1 MLKVDPMAALAQMQ
15 SVLRHRSGR
24 EAWAARAHGCERFA
38 YGSTPEEAM
47 TGALNIAAQEVGAE
61 NVRPRRREI
70 IEQIDLPIFRK
81 RVIE

>member
-1 MLKVDPMAALAQMQ
+1 MAALAQMQ

-47 TGALNIAAQEVGAE
+47 AGALNIVAREVKTEG
-61 NVRPRRREI
+61 VGPRRREI
-70 IEQIDLPIFRK
+70 IEQIELPVFRK